1 MNEEGLNQLI
11 SNHEHNNIGDEV
23 GFKKLGPL
31 SKNLQQPPIS
41 STRTQINNQVYRC
54 DYRDRQRNVAEV
66 DKKAIS

>member
-31 SKNLQQPPIS
+31 SKNL
-41 STRTQINNQVYRC
+41 
-54 DYRDRQRNVAEV
+54 
-66 DKKAIS
+66 